1 MQYAYINY
9 KRIPY
14 TTFYQ
19 FTQEI
24 IDDDPQPPISGNG
37 YEINISDNHII
48 DRTCYIGFNYKRDND
63 TDNNAT
69 VLTFD
74 EALEILKKHIH
85 KMYED
90 EIDKLNRQLS
100 FLNHLN
106 NGVDIVDI
114 IECKAELSN

>member
-24 IDDDPQPPISGNG
+24 TDDDPQPPISGNG
-37 YEINISDNHII
+37 YEINISDDHII
-48 DRTCYIGFNYKRDND
+48 DRNCYIGFNYKRDND

-90 EIDKLNRQLS
+90 EINKLNRQLS

-114 IECKAELSN
+114 IEFKAELSN

>member
-9 KRIPY
+9 ERIPY
-14 TTFYQ
+14 TAFYQ

-37 YEINISDNHII
+37 YEINISNNHIV
-48 DRTCYIGFNYKRDND
+48 DRHCYIGFNYKRDND
-63 TDNNAT
+63 TDNNAI

-74 EALEILKKHIH
+74 EALEIFKKYIH

-114 IECKAELSN
+114 IEFKAELSN